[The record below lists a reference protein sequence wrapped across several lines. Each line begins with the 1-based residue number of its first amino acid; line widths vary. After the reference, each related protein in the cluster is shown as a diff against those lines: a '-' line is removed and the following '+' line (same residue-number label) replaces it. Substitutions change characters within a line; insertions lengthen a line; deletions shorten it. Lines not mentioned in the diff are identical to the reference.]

1 MKNIFI
7 YYSDSDY
14 GIYEKIYISLVEAGY
29 KVVKLKQHTHS
40 EDINIQ
46 IDTAEGL
53 IDAVTKA
60 DLIMLL
66 FSERFFSSDYC
77 KSMAELVIDYAHYE
91 NKSIFPIAL
100 ENYPVPKSYSER
112 FLYLN
117 VSKDEIEEGD
127 FKKILYHLARQEALA
142 YEAKKTTA
150 AEKEIKQEVIKRISD
165 SSQLKE
171 VILDLKNKEN
181 INKRIAMGCYFAG
194 IAGIIFG
201 AVLAYLSV
209 SNIPG
214 DRKSYYYIY
223 IGAKNLAIIGVL
235 ILCSRY
241 TFNIGKIYMDEA
253 VKHSDRLHAIH
264 YGKFFLESFQEKL
277 TFEEMKELF
286 KDWNMDNK
294 PTTPTTLDPTA
305 TDPNT
310 ASISGKSEAGIAV
323 DLLTRLTDLL
333 SSQKK

>member
-1 MKNIFI
+1 MTSLLIHALSEDHELEAELKIFLEKSGYKNIVVSSDIEKYMIDELDYIREINPNKFARVVMLI
-7 YYSDSDY
+7 TQEYSNS
-14 GIYEKIYISLVEAGY
+14 
-29 KVVKLKQHTHS
+29 VKATL
-40 EDINIQ
+40 
-46 IDTAEGL
+46 EGEMILDRTQYHDRIIPIL
-53 IDAVTKA
+53 IDDAFIPPFLKGVKCKRLSSIDIRKGELTELTNFLSFKEK
-60 DLIMLL
+60 LL
-66 FSERFFSSDYC
+66 
-77 KSMAELVIDYAHYE
+77 LQQQG
-91 NKSIFPIAL
+91 
-100 ENYPVPKSYSER
+100 
-112 FLYLN
+112 
-117 VSKDEIEEGD
+117 IE
-127 FKKILYHLARQEALA
+127 
-142 YEAKKTTA
+142 A

-171 VILDLKNKEN
+171 VILDLKNKEK

-214 DRKSYYYIY
+214 DKKSYYYVY

-294 PTTPTTLDPTA
+294 PTSPNTLDPTA
-305 TDPNT
+305 ADPNT
-310 ASISGKSEAGIAV
+310 ASISGKSEAGITV